1 MFFEEVNMFRVQAP
15 ILIVPTA
22 EAREA
27 LGVQL
32 RPAALAAY
40 REIALAAKG
49 LEIAHLQF
57 SFQRSDARGV
67 LARPAGRPG

>member
-1 MFFEEVNMFRVQAP
+1 MFRVQAP
-15 ILIVPTA
+15 ILVVPTA

-40 REIALAAKG
+40 REIALVAKG
-49 LEIAHLQF
+49 TGDRASPVQ
-57 SFQRSDARGV
+57 FQRDDARGV
-67 LARPAGRPG
+67 LACPAGRPG